1 MLTLLAVS
9 GARLD
14 PGAVGL
20 ALARRW
26 SDSGERVLFVDAD
39 TSGSRLAER
48 LGEVERAE
56 YSPAARGLP
65 SLIAARRP
73 VTLESV
79 APHCYSMAGGGLWTL
94 FAPFHPD
101 GGEHAAGW
109 LAARTGEIEALDRQ
123 RTVVLAS
130 SIGAGTASLDQLL
143 RAAAVAVVLAPVE
156 TIEEAKTLWELLRGH
171 GLMGRGRTLRALVV
185 EGDSS
190 LDDDEIG
197 AESGMHV
204 VGRLPVIDDDRVLRS
219 QTGRRDR
226 AFTNSLDEIAA
237 RLLAVSTHD
246 RDGSAGPLQPAAAG
260 AMAANVGVSAGD
272 DAAR

>member
-1 MLTLLAVS
+1 MLTLLAPQ

-48 LGEVERAE
+48 LGTAERAE
-56 YSPAARGLP
+56 YSPATRGLP
-65 SLIAARRP
+65 SLVAARRP
-73 VTLESV
+73 LTLESV
-79 APHCYSMAGGGLWTL
+79 APHCYSMADGGLWTL

-109 LAARTGEIEALDRQ
+109 LAARAGELEALDRQ

-130 SIGAGTASLDQLL
+130 SIRSGATSLDPLL
-143 RAAAVAVVLAPVE
+143 QAAAAVVVLAPVE
-156 TIEEAKTLWELLRGH
+156 TVGQAKELWELLREH
-171 GLMGRGRTLRALVV
+171 GLLGWERTHRALIV

-190 LDDDEIG
+190 LDDEIR
-197 AESGMHV
+197 AEAGLHV
-204 VGRLPVIDDDRVLRS
+204 VGRLPVIDDDRVLRLQS
-219 QTGRRDR
+219 GRRDR
-226 AFTNSLDEIAA
+226 TFARSLDEIAA
-237 RLLAVSTHD
+237 RLLAVSAHD
-246 RDGSAGPLQPAAAG
+246 RAGGAGPLQPAAAAHAG
-260 AMAANVGVSAGD
+260 PSAGD